1 MSKLKDFR
9 VAVVA
14 TDGFEGSELM
24 EPAAAL
30 RDAGA
35 RVTILS
41 LRPAEIQGVRHDLD
55 QTVRVKVDRTLREV
69 DADDFDAVHL
79 PGGALN
85 ADTLRMEPGVQ
96 AFLRGVQDG
105 GTPIAAIC
113 HAPWELVSAG
123 LVRGRTLTSCH
134 SMRDEIRNAG
144 GRWVDRA
151 VVRDRNWVTS
161 RQPSDLPAFTEAML
175 DLFSRSP
182 SRPTGNG
189 AERAVA
195 AVAP

>member
-1 MSKLKDFR
+1 
-9 VAVVA
+9 
-14 TDGFEGSELM
+14 
-24 EPAAAL
+24 
-30 RDAGA
+30 
-35 RVTILS
+35 
-41 LRPAEIQGVRHDLD
+41 
-55 QTVRVKVDRTLREV
+55 
-69 DADDFDAVHL
+69 
-79 PGGALN
+79 
-85 ADTLRMEPGVQ
+85 
-96 AFLRGVQDG
+96 
-105 GTPIAAIC
+105 
-113 HAPWELVSAG
+113 
-123 LVRGRTLTSCH
+123 VRGRTLTSCH